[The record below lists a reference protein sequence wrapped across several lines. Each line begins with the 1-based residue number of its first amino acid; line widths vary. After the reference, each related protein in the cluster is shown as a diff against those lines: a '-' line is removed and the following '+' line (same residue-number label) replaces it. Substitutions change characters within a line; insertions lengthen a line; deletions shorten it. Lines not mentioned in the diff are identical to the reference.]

1 MNKNNPSKNWLFN
14 WLSSLSQSLM
24 VMLMLMAVSNTTL
37 ANDLQPIIDD
47 KQLALS
53 VDVKSESIAPKQ
65 QVLVEVE
72 ISSTQPFED
81 AMVMPYLDLK
91 NAVVKKDDQQVARS
105 ARMLDGQKWYTQTAK
120 LYIYPLTAGTFVI
133 PSFDVAVVLDNDKE
147 NPLKGTVSS
156 EETTFNVE
164 MPATLD
170 ATNEFVS
177 GTDAAFTLK
186 TDKPISDAFEVGE
199 AVVLTYQLKVKN
211 SHMMLLPDV
220 NVPDIAGVEV
230 YQKPVAK
237 ENIFDRLSKRNT
249 AVLNQ
254 AVTVVFQESGKLVIP
269 SQSIQWWDTKTNE
282 LKTLTTDPLE
292 FQVGSS
298 SALLQAHNY
307 LEDITGFASKYGVY
321 LIGLL
326 VFVGL
331 VITVVMKR
339 KGKPSTQ
346 EKTPAKVDVGVKI
359 KQYQSAVEGQ
369 RFAEAVDHL
378 YLIAGNRT
386 FTDRLDSESAT
397 IWKQLLS
404 YSFANSDNKQPLTQQ
419 QAQILLSAVT
429 SKELSST
436 PEGFD
441 WRLNP

>member
-1 MNKNNPSKNWLFN
+1 
-14 WLSSLSQSLM
+14 
-24 VMLMLMAVSNTTL
+24 MLLAVSNISL

-65 QVLVEVE
+65 QVLVAVE
-72 ISSTQPFED
+72 ISSTQPFENE
-81 AMVMPYLDLK
+81 MVMPYLDLK
-91 NAVVKKDDQQVARS
+91 NAVVKKDDQQVTRS

-133 PSFDVAVVLDNDKE
+133 PSFDVAVVLDNDTE
-147 NPLKGTVSS
+147 NQIKGSVSS

-164 MPATLD
+164 MPASLKT
-170 ATNEFVS
+170 TNEFVS
-177 GTDAAFTLK
+177 GTDATFTLK

-220 NVPDIAGVEV
+220 NVPDIPGVEI

-237 ENIFDRLSKRNT
+237 ENVFDRLSKRNT

-254 AVTVVFQESGKLVIP
+254 AVTVVFQESGKLIIP
-269 SQSIQWWDTKTNE
+269 SQSIKWWDTKTNE
-282 LKTLTTDPLE
+282 LKTLTSDPLE

-298 SALLQAHNY
+298 SALLQDHNY
-307 LEDITGFASKYGVY
+307 VEDITRYASKSGVY

-331 VITVVMKR
+331 AITAVMKR
-339 KGKPSTQ
+339 KAKPSTQ
-346 EKTPAKVDVGVKI
+346 QKTPAKLDVGIKI

-386 FTDRLDSESAT
+386 FADKLDSESAI
-397 IWKQLLS
+397 IWTQLLS
-404 YSFANSDNKQPLTQQ
+404 YSFANSDSKQPLTQQ
-419 QAQILLSAVT
+419 QAQILLSAVM
-429 SKELSST
+429 SKGLSST